1 MINATEFYEKND
13 KSYKAP
19 GQWVALKDTKLMIK
33 EAGQKV
39 SFYNKKGDTYYFSEG
54 LMEEYKKHFV
64 KKKEEVKEVKKD
76 KVSEVKWYDL
86 VWAQYQKDFND
97 EEKFHLEEKM
107 LSILLG
113 YNQERLLKQFGV
125 KDFWKEATPELKEV
139 LCSFLTVFMSDIKG
153 YGGSPGKYY
162 YDSVINKY
170 SEALSRHLVIN
181 RTKFIF
187 RNDEFQ
193 VVLNNRLDFVK
204 VAV

>member
-1 MINATEFYEKND
+1 
-13 KSYKAP
+13 
-19 GQWVALKDTKLMIK
+19 
-33 EAGQKV
+33 
-39 SFYNKKGDTYYFSEG
+39 
-54 LMEEYKKHFV
+54 
-64 KKKEEVKEVKKD
+64 
-76 KVSEVKWYDL
+76 
-86 VWAQYQKDFND
+86 
-97 EEKFHLEEKM
+97 M